1 MSGKN
6 MNTSYDFESCWKYIS
21 GNYDA
26 DILDTKEHFMN
37 QLKYMMEAAYEKGY
51 DAGFKDGKERQK
63 NMKVIKEA
71 NYSTHDTEICEGCDC
86 FGGGC
91 LENSTPF

>member
-1 MSGKN
+1 MS
-6 MNTSYDFESCWKYIS
+6 TSYDFESCWKYIS

-51 DAGFKDGKERQK
+51 DAGHKDGYKKGYENGRLDE
-63 NMKVIKEA
+63 NG
-71 NYSTHDTEICEGCDC
+71 THT
-86 FGGGC
+86 
-91 LENSTPF
+91 

>member
-1 MSGKN
+1 MLQSVMDVTNLQVAWKMHVTMSGKN

-37 QLKYMMEAAYEKGY
+37 QIKYMMEAAYKKGY
-51 DAGFKDGKERQK
+51 DAGFKDEKEGQK
-63 NMKVIKEA
+63 
-71 NYSTHDTEICEGCDC
+71 T
-86 FGGGC
+86 
-91 LENSTPF
+91 

>member
-1 MSGKN
+1 MDVINLPVAWKMHVTMSGKN

-63 NMKVIKEA
+63 
-71 NYSTHDTEICEGCDC
+71 T
-86 FGGGC
+86 
-91 LENSTPF
+91 